1 MDAPLAF
8 AKVQITTNNCG
19 VLIVDRWSLYF
30 AVATSPCHAVSR
42 RVRFLVEKTW
52 KDERR
57 SCILGDAA

>member
-19 VLIVDRWSLYF
+19 VLIVDRWSFYF

-57 SCILGDAA
+57 SWILGDAA